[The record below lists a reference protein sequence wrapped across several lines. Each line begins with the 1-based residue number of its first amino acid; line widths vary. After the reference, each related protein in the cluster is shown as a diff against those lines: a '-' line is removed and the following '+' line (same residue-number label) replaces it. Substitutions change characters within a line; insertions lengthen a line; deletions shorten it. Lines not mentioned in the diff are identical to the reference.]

1 MESVNFEAPLLTE
14 LRPET
19 EQARLGSS
27 WTSNSSSAVSSSQN
41 QNEELADLGDLNLA
55 LDEALENYDLATSWM
70 ETDGEKEV
78 VRK

>member
-1 MESVNFEAPLLTE
+1 MTE

-19 EQARLGSS
+19 EQTRVASVGANN
-27 WTSNSSSAVSSSQN
+27 WSNSNSNNSSLMKEV
-41 QNEELADLGDLNLA
+41 EDDLNLA

-70 ETDGEKEV
+70 EGDGEKEV

>member
-1 MESVNFEAPLLTE
+1 MLTE

-27 WTSNSSSAVSSSQN
+27 WTTSSSSSGQN
-41 QNEELADLGDLNLA
+41 KNEELAELGDLNLA

-70 ETDGEKEV
+70 ETDGDKEV

>member
-27 WTSNSSSAVSSSQN
+27 WTTSSSSASSQN
-41 QNEELADLGDLNLA
+41 KNEEQLEDLGDLNLA

-70 ETDGEKEV
+70 ETDGDKEV

>member
-19 EQARLGSS
+19 EQGRLGS
-27 WTSNSSSAVSSSQN
+27 WTNNSSAVSGQN
-41 QNEELADLGDLNLA
+41 KNEEQAELGDLNLA

-70 ETDGEKEV
+70 ETDGDKEV

>member
-27 WTSNSSSAVSSSQN
+27 WTTSSSSSGQN
-41 QNEELADLGDLNLA
+41 KNEELAELGDLNLA

-70 ETDGEKEV
+70 ETDGDKEV

>member
-1 MESVNFEAPLLTE
+1 MTE

-19 EQARLGSS
+19 DQHRLGSWS
-27 WTSNSSSAVSSSQN
+27 TNNTSQN
-41 QNEELADLGDLNLA
+41 KNEEEGDLNLA

-70 ETDGEKEV
+70 ESDGDKEV